1 MNPAL
6 FAAAARLC
14 HGFLT
19 PGGYAL
25 AYGSHA
31 AGRARTHSDLDLVL
45 IADTR
50 PDPEQLTALIAA
62 VRCLHAEFGLELD
75 TEVDYAT
82 KLVADRTDVD
92 YAVSLGCFDR
102 IGDRIVPRPVRTDPA
117 WLNARP
123 FAVRLLLNALTSE
136 HVFLGGDTASYR
148 RDRER
153 AEKALARLVVG
164 MQAPGAVTTLPL
176 AVEALTRAPDGA
188 AGKDFLGYAPTAH
201 LCSTLATGMTAL
213 ADDGA
218 IRVEDGHR
226 FLPLP
231 PLPLAGAPSTDMH

>member
-6 FAAAARLC
+6 FTAASRLC

-31 AGRARTHSDLDLVL
+31 AGRARPHSDLDLVL

-50 PDPEQLTALIAA
+50 PEPDELTALIAA
-62 VRCLHAEFGLELD
+62 VRSLHAEFGLDLD
-75 TEVDYAT
+75 TEVDYAI
-82 KLVADRTDVD
+82 KLVADRTDVEH
-92 YAVSLGCFDR
+92 AVSLGCFDR
-102 IGDRIVPRPVRTDPA
+102 IGDRIVPQPVRTDPA
-117 WLNARP
+117 WLNARR

-136 HVFLGGDTASYR
+136 HVFLGGDATSYR
-148 RDRER
+148 SDRDR
-153 AEKALARLVVG
+153 AEKALAQLVVG

-176 AVEALTRAPDGA
+176 AVEALSRAPNGA
-188 AGKDFLGYAPTAH
+188 AGKDFLGYTPTAH

-213 ADDGA
+213 AADGA

-226 FLPLP
+226 FHSLSPQTP
-231 PLPLAGAPSTDMH
+231 AEKPWADMH